1 MNSEQDQQPPS
12 STQTYLD
19 QIAPTET
26 KKPIL
31 MRLGPLQMIV
41 GGIVLIILILLIVGI
56 VNSILKAPLV
66 SLQQLSARLNT
77 TATLVEGASNN
88 LNSSEL
94 QTLNSNLK
102 IYLTNTNR
110 EIIEPFQSVG
120 VSTTKIDASIT
131 DQESGTAIAARLEDA
146 RLNAVYDR
154 TYAREMAYQLDTIL
168 NLMKKSYSSI
178 GSTAVKNVL
187 QSAYENL
194 APIQQDFADFNET
207 AS

>member
-31 MRLGPLQMIV
+31 MSLGPLQMIV
-41 GGIVLIILILLIVGI
+41 GGIILIILILLIVGI

-77 TATLVEGASNN
+77 TATLVEDASNN

-154 TYAREMAYQLDTIL
+154 TYAREMAYQLDTVL
-168 NLMKKSYSSI
+168 NLMKKSGSSI